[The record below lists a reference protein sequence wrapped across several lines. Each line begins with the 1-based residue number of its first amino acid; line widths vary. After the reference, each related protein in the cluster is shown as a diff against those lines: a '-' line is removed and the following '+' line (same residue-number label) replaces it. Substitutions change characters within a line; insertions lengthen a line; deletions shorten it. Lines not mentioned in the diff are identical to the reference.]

1 MDQLPL
7 KISYQA
13 DSNRPEI
20 VLYDSQTHMPVVHT
34 ICYSKSVSLMCM
46 LIEVFKLMYR
56 CGLNRNILMYLY
68 H

>member
-20 VLYDSQTHMPVVHT
+20 VLYDSQTHIVHT
-34 ICYSKSVSLMCM
+34 ICYSKSISLMCM
-46 LIEVFKLMYR
+46 LIEVFKLMY
-56 CGLNRNILMYLY
+56 GLNRNILMYLY